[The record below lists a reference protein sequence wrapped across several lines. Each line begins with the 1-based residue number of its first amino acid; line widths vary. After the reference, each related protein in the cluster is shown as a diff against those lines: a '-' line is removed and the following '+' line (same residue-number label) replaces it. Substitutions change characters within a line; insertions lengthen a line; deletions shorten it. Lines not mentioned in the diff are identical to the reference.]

1 MTTKTKKTRAKKEAS
16 SQPTHAPVVSSGV
29 VAHNGDSSVV
39 VSEVRKTPG
48 VSARKAHIATAGGMN
63 RRGSYPSVSGVVGS
77 AGGNFY
83 SPQLST
89 DFLELPQSQDE
100 KRSFYRHFYE
110 NDPFVGQAVDLNT
123 DIPISKIRFGKPK
136 AKNKELASRSL
147 RFCEKWS
154 KRIGFL
160 HRMIEIV
167 HEYNLLGEAY
177 VFPEDTSPEMPDD
190 IIYETVHIIQDNG
203 SLASVKKLREDADA
217 RKDAWLRKNYKGW
230 TAIRVLPPEQVHM
243 ESFNFTDE
251 KLIELIPDSKTRDII
266 SKANSGDPAAQ
277 RIVESMPEEIV
288 NAVLEGRNIPL
299 NTDPDNGS
307 FVFHMARKK
316 SQYQTHG
323 NSILGRCLLPG
334 TLVSVSRG
342 GHLQE
347 IPCEDVNPETDLF
360 LTHKGNFCKGTKGTR
375 PVKETV
381 VEVSL
386 VSRKGVKIQTT
397 GDHKYLRVNPKTNTE
412 EWVEA
417 KDLKKNDYLRG
428 TYPTKSRR
436 NSYADFR
443 KFWSQSKVTKTPGGV
458 TYPKNPPAPGAYTW
472 DLGVKVART
481 RFAHQKAFSYLMGV
495 WVVNGTVTLPTLDG
509 GGYGVTW
516 RMEHENSRNFVERCL
531 IECFG
536 EHSYIREDHKA
547 HTFYTIPE
555 ALFARWVH
563 ESFYVDEVKSLPT
576 WFMEL
581 PATSLY
587 AFISGVYDAGAA
599 VRDFNHTRYP
609 QIPKDTLEIRLYDHL
624 LAAQFTKILHRL
636 DVPHLSSQKIQ
647 RTRFKNIGEGNYRRK
662 RFDGAFETYYI
673 NFYAGVRGRNHRKF
687 LRFSAW
693 NPNPKRWFQMVTDA
707 KVQKWT
713 LYKIRSI
720 RKFHYE
726 GPVYSF
732 DVEGDESHTANGV
745 VVHNCMKT
753 LVYRDKLRQS
763 QTQISS
769 RHMTPI
775 RIVWAENMDAADTE
789 ALREQVDLALMDP
802 DFSIVT
808 NFEVNWEEMGSD
820 QRLLDLTSEYD
831 MTDRQMYAGLGVT
844 ESLLSGESSYS
855 GDRINLEVV
864 NARFMLLREILQDMV
879 EEHILRPM
887 CKKMG
892 FVEIDEDGDE
902 VVVCP
907 SLSFTR
913 LALRDNADTFDAL
926 FNLYNK
932 GSLDIGIILELLNLD
947 PDNVKEKLEQDLM
960 TVNDSAFNEVLRGAY
975 GDVGRQLVE
984 KTDIVKKIADM
995 LKLTYAEPPLESESR
1010 F

>member
-1 MTTKTKKTRAKKEAS
+1 MTTPKKRTKKEPKA
-16 SQPTHAPVVSSGV
+16 QPPKVVESAV
-29 VAHNGDSSVV
+29 VAHTEDTPVV
-39 VSEVRKTPG
+39 VSEIKKIPG
-48 VSARKAHIATAGGMN
+48 VSARKAHIATAGGMS
-63 RRGSYPSVSGVVGS
+63 RRASYPSVSGVVGS

-83 SPQLST
+83 SPHLST

-100 KRSFYRHFYE
+100 KRSFYRHFYD
-110 NDPFVGQAVDLNT
+110 NDPFVGQAVDLIT
-123 DIPISKIRFGKPK
+123 EIPISKIRFGKPK
-136 AKNKELASRSL
+136 SKNRELAERSL
-147 RFCEKWS
+147 RFCQKWS

-190 IIYETVHIIQDNG
+190 VIYETIHIIQDGG
-203 SLASVKKLREDADA
+203 SLATVRRERADA
-217 RKDAWLRKNYKGW
+217 AVRKDEWLRKNYKGW
-230 TAIRVLPPEQVHM
+230 TALRVLPPEQVHM

-251 KLIELIPDSKTRDII
+251 KLVELIPDSKTKDII
-266 SKANSGDPAAQ
+266 SKANSGDPSAE
-277 RIVESMPEEIV
+277 RIRDSMPEEIV
-288 NAVLEGRNIPL
+288 NAVMEGRNIPL
-299 NTDPDNGS
+299 NTDPDKGS

-334 TLVSVSRG
+334 TKVSVSRG

-360 LTHKGNFCKGTKGTR
+360 LSHKGNFCKGTKGSR
-375 PVKETV
+375 PVDEEA
-381 VEVSL
+381 VEITL
-386 VSRKGVKIQTT
+386 FGKKAVKIQTT
-397 GDHKYLRVNPKTNTE
+397 SDHKYLRVNPKTNAE
-412 EWVEA
+412 DWVQAHE
-417 KDLKKNDYLRG
+417 LKKGDYLRG
-428 TYPTKSRR
+428 TFPTRR
-436 NSYADFR
+436 RPNTVVDFR
-443 KFWSQSKVTKTPGGV
+443 EFWAQSEVKRTPGGV

-472 DLGVKVART
+472 DLGVSVSQT
-481 RFAHQKAFSYLMGV
+481 RFRHQKAFCYLMGV
-495 WVVNGTVTLPTLDG
+495 WAAYGTVSLPSLDG
-509 GGYGVTW
+509 AGYGVTW
-516 RMEHENSRNFVERCL
+516 RLEKNNPNFVEMCL
-531 IECFG
+531 QHCFG
-536 EHSYIREDHKA
+536 AQSYIKEEHKK
-547 HTFYTIPE
+547 HIYYTIPE

-563 ESFYVDEVKSLPT
+563 ETFYVDGVKSLPT

-587 AFISGVYDAGAA
+587 AFVSGIYDEAAA
-599 VRDFNHTRYP
+599 VRDFNHTKHP
-609 QIPKDTLEIRLYDHL
+609 QIPKGTIELRLYDRL
-624 LAAQFTKILHRL
+624 LAEQVSKIFHRL
-636 DVPHLSSQKIQ
+636 NITHFTSQKIQ
-647 RTRFKNIGEGNYRRK
+647 HTRFQNVGEGKYRRRK
-662 RFDGAFETYYI
+662 PAGAFGTYYI
-673 NFYAGVRGRNHRKF
+673 NFYPGVRRTNYKKII
-687 LRFSAW
+687 RFSAW
-693 NPNPKRWFQMVTDA
+693 NPNTKRWRQMVSDA
-707 KVQKWT
+707 KTHKWP
-713 LYKIRSI
+713 LYKIKRTK
-720 RKFHYE
+720 KFPYK

-775 RIVWAENMDAADTE
+775 RIVWAENMDAADTD

-808 NFEVNWEEMGSD
+808 NFEIHWEEMGSD

-855 GDRINLEVV
+855 GDRINLEVI
-864 NARFMLLREILQDMV
+864 NARFMLLREILQSMV
-879 EEHILRPM
+879 EEHILKPM

-892 FVEIDEDGDE
+892 FLEIDEDGDE

-926 FNLYNK
+926 FSLYNK

-947 PDNVKEKLEQDLM
+947 PDDVKEKLELDLM

-975 GDVGRQLVE
+975 GEVGRLLPE
-984 KTDIVKKIADM
+984 RTDIVKKIAEA
-995 LKLTYAEPPLESESR
+995 LKLIYAEPTQESESR